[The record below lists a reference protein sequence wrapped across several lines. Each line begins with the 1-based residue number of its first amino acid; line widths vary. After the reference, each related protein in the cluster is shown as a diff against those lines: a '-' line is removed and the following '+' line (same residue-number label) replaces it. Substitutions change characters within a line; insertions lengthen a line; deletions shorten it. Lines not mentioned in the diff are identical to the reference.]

1 MVKDNGIQM
10 KGQPYKFKTDK
21 EDNHIRIT
29 FNRIPTIIK
38 IIKISNNKMEETAET
53 VGTAETVETVVMD
66 TNNKI
71 INGEN
76 IMAGAVVVGEDIIIN
91 KIIMKS
97 KKVIP

>member
-21 EDNHIRIT
+21 DDNHIRIT
-29 FNRIPTIIK
+29 FNRIPTIVK
-38 IIKISNNKMEETAET
+38 IIKISNNKITKISNNKMETA
-53 VGTAETVETVVMD
+53 VMD

-97 KKVIP
+97 KKVIL